1 MDQDWQYRTYAKVI
15 RNCRNDIFDSF
26 FTIAYVTF
34 DYINGWLSYSCAGH
48 PSPILLHAA
57 GELEVLDGHGPVIGA
72 SGGQPF
78 FEEEKQLQ
86 SGDKIVLYTDGVLDY
101 SNLAGEFFGK
111 QRFYETLH
119 AHSHQPAQ
127 TLMDSVQKR
136 IADFG
141 GSANSGDDLSMMVIE
156 YV

>member
-1 MDQDWQYRTYAKVI
+1 MRPEAVLNSLNQFFPFER
-15 RNCRNDIFDSF
+15 FDSF
-26 FTIAYVTF
+26 FTIVYVTL
-34 DYINGWLSYSCAGH
+34 DYINGRLSYSCAGH

-86 SGDKIVLYTDGVLDY
+86 SGYKIVLYTDGVLDY
-101 SNLAGEFFGK
+101 SNLAGGFFGK

-119 AHSHQPAQ
+119 AHSHQPVQ
-127 TLMDSVQKR
+127 TLMDSVYGKKGSTAGR
-136 IADFG
+136 YEPPG
-141 GSANSGDDLSMMVIE
+141 GRTGR
-156 YV
+156 